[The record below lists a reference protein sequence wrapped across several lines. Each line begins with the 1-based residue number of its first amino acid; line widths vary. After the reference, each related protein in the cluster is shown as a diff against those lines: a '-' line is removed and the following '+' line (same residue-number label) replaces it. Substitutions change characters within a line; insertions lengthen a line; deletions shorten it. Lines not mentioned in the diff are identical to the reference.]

1 MNVLPPSGRE
11 LEGGQLSLKKS
22 EPWPAFF
29 NIQILVLFQIR
40 FFKTQLGQ
48 NLDLNAFH
56 FFCIFI

>member
-22 EPWPAFF
+22 EPWSAFF

-40 FFKTQLGQ
+40 IFKTK
-48 NLDLNAFH
+48 
-56 FFCIFI
+56 FC